1 MRKISLLLLTVVIAG
16 CEVLGIGSLSEEE
29 EAVVGQYSLKTLNG
43 AVPPVLSGTVPPTT
57 GAPQG
62 CPIYVDGGGFELE
75 ENREYEVWFIV
86 RSVCPVDSLG
96 GPYVTVNEV
105 RQTGDWELRGSTLEL
120 SGKSGTSLNYDRDVT
135 IAGGKI
141 DASVAI
147 QWEVTLNRHVAVF
160 SR

>member
-1 MRKISLLLLTVVIAG
+1 MRRISLLLLTVVVTG
-16 CEVLGIGSLSEEE
+16 CEVLGIGSLSEED

-43 AVPPVLSGTVPPTT
+43 AVPPVLSGTVPPTP

-75 ENREYEVWFIV
+75 DDRSYEVWFIV
-86 RSVCPVDSLG
+86 RSVCPPDSLG
-96 GPYVTVNEV
+96 GPYVVIDEV
-105 RQTGDWELRGSTLEL
+105 RQTGDWKLRGSTLDL

-135 IAGGKI
+135 ITAGKI

-147 QWEVTLNRHVAVF
+147 EWMVTLNRHVAVF